1 MDKYRNEGKINL
13 LFGRFSFVA
22 RIIEYVYSFQC
33 DAFLMLQVLFLLLFG
48 QVPFLQVSNFAWHF
62 RPPNHIQKKNHCKRK
77 KTNNTIKLRPKSPM
91 TSTFQQVSFAITPLH
106 LRTTCAVY
114 SAILCT
120 PHGAYVFGSQLS
132 PIVLKWF
139 FKSISNFHKGCRR
152 SN

>member
-33 DAFLMLQVLFLLLFG
+33 DAFLMLQVLCFCCSDRSRFSKSATLHDT
-48 QVPFLQVSNFAWHF
+48 FAPRTTH
-62 RPPNHIQKKNHCKRK
+62 KKNHCKRK
-77 KTNNTIKLRPKSPM
+77 KTNHTIKLRPKSPM

-106 LRTTCAVY
+106 LRTTCAVC
-114 SAILCT
+114 SAFLCT
-120 PHGAYVFGSQLS
+120 PHGAHAFGSQLS

-139 FKSISNFHKGCRR
+139 FKPISNFHKGCRR